1 MINFAIF
8 YIEAML
14 ACMALFGVLLV
25 SDRVNIDRQ
34 EKQIKFDRVL
44 ITFIIYFVA
53 DIFWAA
59 ITGRLIPV
67 TRAIVVIDDFA
78 LYVLLA
84 GIVYFWL
91 EYAMAVEQ
99 VPHRNRPINR
109 FAVVFPFLLIT
120 IVLVLNYVMAPQ
132 MLITDSLETTTLW
145 SLYLMITPAI
155 YLGAV
160 LIYTMRKAGN
170 EKNPIQKRKHIFL
183 GLFPL
188 ITLAVGT
195 VQQLFLPYLPIYC
208 FVNAL
213 LLVMFYIQSIR
224 AQISIDPL
232 TNLNNR
238 GELRRYV
245 SQKSNLL
252 QEGRLTIVIMMDIDS
267 FKAINDTYGHAE
279 GDRALVI
286 IADSLKR
293 AIGSL
298 GMPSFLCRYGG
309 DEFILIVHPRSEEAA
324 GQLVAKLCAD
334 IDRGIEAEDT
344 PYPISFSAGFE
355 ELTGEQDSI
364 QNCIQRAD
372 EKLYQNKKHKKL
384 QGEQNS

>member
-1 MINFAIF
+1 MINFAVF
-8 YIEAML
+8 YIEAMI
-14 ACMALFGVLLV
+14 ACMALFCVLLI
-25 SDRVNIDRQ
+25 SDRVDMDRQ

-59 ITGRLIPV
+59 ITGKLIPA
-67 TRAIVVIDDFA
+67 TRAIVVIDNFA

-99 VPHRNRPINR
+99 VPHRNRPINK
-109 FAVVFPFLLIT
+109 FAVIFPFLIIT
-120 IVLVLNYVMAPQ
+120 IVLVLNYVIAPQ
-132 MLITDSLETTTLW
+132 LLITDSLETTTLW
-145 SLYLMITPAI
+145 SFYLMITPAI

-160 LIYTMRKAGN
+160 LIHTARKAMN
-170 EKNPIQKRKHIFL
+170 EKNPVQKKKHMFL

-195 VQQLFLPYLPIYC
+195 IQELFLPYLPIYC

-245 SQKSNLL
+245 SQKSNLF
-252 QEGRLTIVIMMDIDS
+252 QEGRLTIVIMMDINS
-267 FKAINDTYGHAE
+267 FKMINDTYGHAE
-279 GDRALVI
+279 GDKALVT
-286 IADSLKR
+286 IADALKK
-293 AIGSL
+293 AIGGYS
-298 GMPSFLCRYGG
+298 MPSFLGRYGG
-309 DEFILIVHPRSEEAA
+309 DEFILIIHPKDGTVADQLIRDIHQQIRTEAE
-324 GQLVAKLCAD
+324 V
-334 IDRGIEAEDT
+334 RGI
-344 PYPISFSAGFE
+344 PYVLALSIGHD
-355 ELTGEQDSI
+355 ELARNEDSI
-364 QNCIQRAD
+364 QNCLQRAD
-372 EKLYQNKKHKKL
+372 EKLYEDKKAAK
-384 QGEQNS
+384 SI

>member
-1 MINFAIF
+1 MINFAVF
-8 YIEAML
+8 YIEAMI
-14 ACMALFGVLLV
+14 ACMALFCVLLI
-25 SDRVNIDRQ
+25 SDRVDMDRQ

-59 ITGRLIPV
+59 ITGKLIPV

-99 VPHRNRPINR
+99 VPHRNRLINK
-109 FAVVFPFLLIT
+109 FAVIFPFLIIT
-120 IVLVLNYVMAPQ
+120 IVLVLNYVIAPQ
-132 MLITDSLETTTLW
+132 LLITDSLETTTLW
-145 SLYLMITPAI
+145 SFYLMITPAI

-160 LIYTMRKAGN
+160 LIYTARKAMS
-170 EKNPIQKRKHIFL
+170 EKNPAKKRKHMFL

-195 VQQLFLPYLPIYC
+195 IQELFLPYLPIYC

-238 GELRRYV
+238 GELRRYI
-245 SQKSNLL
+245 SQKSNLF
-252 QEGRLTIVIMMDIDS
+252 QEGRLTIVIMMDINS
-267 FKAINDTYGHAE
+267 FKMINDTYGHAE
-279 GDRALVI
+279 GDKALVT
-286 IADSLKR
+286 IADALKK
-293 AIGSL
+293 AIGGYS
-298 GMPSFLCRYGG
+298 MPSFLGRYGG
-309 DEFILIVHPRSEEAA
+309 DEFILIIHPKDGAVADQLIRDIHQQIRTEAEVRGIPYTLALSIGHDELARSE
-324 GQLVAKLCAD
+324 
-334 IDRGIEAEDT
+334 
-344 PYPISFSAGFE
+344 
-355 ELTGEQDSI
+355 DSI
-364 QNCIQRAD
+364 QNCLQRAD
-372 EKLYQNKKHKKL
+372 EKLYKDKKTAK
-384 QGEQNS
+384 SI

>member
-1 MINFAIF
+1 MINFAVF
-8 YIEAML
+8 YIEAMI
-14 ACMALFGVLLV
+14 ACMALFSVLLV

-67 TRAIVVIDDFA
+67 TRAIVVIDNFA
-78 LYVLLA
+78 LYVLMA

-99 VPHRNRPINR
+99 VPHRNRPINK
-109 FAVVFPFLLIT
+109 FAVIFPFLVIT
-120 IVLVLNYVMAPQ
+120 IVLVLNYVIAPQ
-132 MLITDSLETTTLW
+132 LLITNSLETTTLW
-145 SLYLMITPAI
+145 SFYLMITPTI

-160 LIYTMRKAGN
+160 LVYTTRKAMS
-170 EKNPIQKRKHIFL
+170 EKNPVQKRKHMFL

-188 ITLAVGT
+188 ITLAVGA
-195 VQQLFLPYLPIYC
+195 VQQLFLPYLPVYC

-224 AQISIDPL
+224 AQISIDSL

-238 GELRRYV
+238 GELKRYV

-279 GDRALVI
+279 GDKALVI
-286 IADSLKR
+286 IAEALKKV
-293 AIGSL
+293 ISGL
-298 GMPSFLCRYGG
+298 GMPAFLCRYGG

-324 GQLVAKLCAD
+324 GQLFSKICNS
-334 IDRGIEAEDT
+334 IDHEIEAKDP
-344 PYPISFSAGFE
+344 PYPLSLSAGFG
-355 ELTGEQDSI
+355 ELASEQDSI
-364 QNCIQRAD
+364 QDCIRRAD
-372 EKLYQNKKHKKL
+372 DKLYQNKKHKKL
-384 QGEQNS
+384 QGAQNS